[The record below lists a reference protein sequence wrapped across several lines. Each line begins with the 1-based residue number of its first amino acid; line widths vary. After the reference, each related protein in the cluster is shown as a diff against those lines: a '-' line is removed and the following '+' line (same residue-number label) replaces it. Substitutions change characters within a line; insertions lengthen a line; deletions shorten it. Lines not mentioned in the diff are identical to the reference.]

1 MLPDMEVAAGQ
12 VPKTGGALSDYEDF
26 AAGDDNSDESAREQ
40 IWGRCTHRGAV
51 FPLMTANV
59 DVRPRRAFVRS

>member
-26 AAGDDNSDESAREQ
+26 AA
-40 IWGRCTHRGAV
+40 
-51 FPLMTANV
+51 
-59 DVRPRRAFVRS
+59 RR